1 MQPENNKKANKLC
14 ILSLLCV
21 FLPILLS
28 VSLSPILNVLFET
41 SDAETSNTLW
51 DITWNILGI
60 VGLLLLIA
68 GIGLMIYVRVKYPK
82 NTFGKVIMWLYIVLA
97 IFSIIALIITM
108 VICYSAMATCGGA
121 IPEICEECRQIDS

>member
-1 MQPENNKKANKLC
+1 MQTENNKQANKLC

-28 VSLSPILNVLFET
+28 TSLSPVLSGLFKT
-41 SDAETSNTLW
+41 SDAGTDNTLW
-51 DITWNILGI
+51 DITGNILGI
-60 VGLLLLIA
+60 AGLLLLIA
-68 GIGLMIYVRVKYPK
+68 GIGLMIYVRVKYPT

-97 IFSIIALIITM
+97 ILSIIALIITM
-108 VICYSAMATCGGA
+108 VVCYSAMATCGGA